1 MEKIL
6 PTKFN
11 VAYFSEEKGIQI
23 IKGFDVNRKDEVCG
37 LVIDKKPLPVIWSVA
52 AVSCLRANVVPL
64 MESYLHKGIQVS
76 LPSRAECQALCSVV
90 CAPDFNKT
98 LELLAQHGVN
108 VSMVEPDKLDNCFCR
123 DSEHPRVTG
132 ICRFIIRG

>member
-64 MESYLHKGIQVS
+64 MESYLHKGVQVS
-76 LPSRAECQALCSVV
+76 LPSRAESQALCSVV

-108 VSMVEPDKLDNCFCR
+108 VCMVEPNTVDTWFCR
-123 DSEHPRVTG
+123 DSERPRRVG

>member
-1 MEKIL
+1 MNIFSL
-6 PTKFN
+6 
-11 VAYFSEEKGIQI
+11 YFLLQVYYKI